1 MMRSYG
7 WIVIGSILLGAC
19 GGAEDATNVEV
30 SETSALS
37 AQKMDPRDWV
47 TGEYF
52 VTGLMYFTENG
63 QTDAMETEDIFA
75 ILPEGPSPR
84 LKVAPLS
91 FDMCGP
97 PAVMVG
103 PRSFLVLPGAC
114 TASPE
119 PGCSITM
126 NYTLGWGSLDT
137 NDVLSLALH
146 AVLTGECGRG
156 PVVIDV
162 YSELSG
168 PPVED
173 PAVSGPRAQ
182 ADSTKT
188 GTAALLQRVK
198 AGGR

>member
-1 MMRSYG
+1 MKRSYG
-7 WIVIGSILLGAC
+7 WVVIGSILLGAC
-19 GGAEDATNVEV
+19 GGADGTTNAEV
-30 SETSALS
+30 SETSGLS
-37 AQKMDPRDWV
+37 AQTMDPRDWV

-63 QTDAMETEDIFA
+63 QTEAMETEDIF
-75 ILPEGPSPR
+75 IISPEGPSPR

-91 FDMCGP
+91 WDLCGP

-126 NYTLGWGSLDT
+126 SYTFGWGSLDT
-137 NDVLSLALH
+137 NDVLSLSLN

-168 PPVED
+168 PPVEA
-173 PAVSGPRAQ
+173 PAVSGSRAQ
-182 ADSTKT
+182 AGSTE
-188 GTAALLQRVK
+188 TAADVLLRRVK
-198 AGGR
+198 AGSR